1 LPAEQSIRRRP
12 TADQRTVPSS
22 REDYVSAPLLQRSQ
36 RRCSVAR
43 TLEVMGDPWGFLIIC
58 ALFFGVRRFA
68 DIQKHGGVPKKMLA
82 ARLGSLVKSGVLRR
96 RRYQAR
102 PIRYEYLLTEKGHE
116 LYPPAIALLQ
126 WGDRWMAGGE
136 EIPVRLTHKNCGKTF
151 RAVVACSECRE
162 ALRIND
168 VQYADGPGAGH
179 QPQAGLRRH
188 RRAPAPE
195 IYQRSRPCSLA
206 RVLTLVADRWLFL
219 LLREACFGVRRFD
232 DFVQTTGIARNIIAE
247 RLGYLVEH
255 GMLEKK
261 KYQDR
266 PERFEYRLM
275 EKGREVYEPILGLM
289 QWGDRWES
297 GKAGPPLV
305 LMHKKCGKRFD
316 PLVICSRC
324 SGRIASREVSY
335 RETFA
340 CS

>member
-1 LPAEQSIRRRP
+1 LPVEQSTKRRS
-12 TADQRTVPSS
+12 TSEEKAAALS
-22 REDYVSAPLLQRSQ
+22 RDYVSAPLLQRSQ

-43 TLEVMGDPWGFLIIC
+43 TLEVMGDPWGFLIIR

-68 DIQKHGGVPKKMLA
+68 DIQKHGGIPKKMLA
-82 ARLGSLVKSGVLRR
+82 ARLNSLVKSGVLRR

-126 WGDRWMAGGE
+126 WGDQWMAGGE
-136 EIPVRLTHKNCGKTF
+136 DIPVRLTHNNCGKVF
-151 RAVVACSECRE
+151 HAVVACSECRE

-188 RRAPAPE
+188 RRAPDPE
-195 IYQRSRPCSLA
+195 IYQRSRPCSVA
-206 RVLTLVADRWLFL
+206 RSLTIVADRWLFL
-219 LLREACFGVRRFD
+219 LLREACFGVRKFD
-232 DFVQTTGIARNIIAE
+232 DFHRTTGIARNIIAD

-255 GMLEKK
+255 GMLKKK

-266 PERFEYRLM
+266 PERFEYRLA
-275 EKGREVYEPILGLM
+275 EKGRAVYEPILALM

-316 PLVICSRC
+316 PLVVCARC
-324 SGRIASREVSY
+324 KGRISSREVSY
-335 RETFA
+335 HETFA